1 MNITQ
6 PTYSPG
12 ATAIATSYN
21 FLSEWD
27 AIAREVDPRLYMR
40 YGTGRLT
47 GLAEYFNFKK
57 PVSALKYDHFE
68 MDRVMPKVKATCSAG
83 AAGAAVTFTNDSTS
97 NVAVDQNNSPY
108 AGSANTVNS
117 YPVRKGDL
125 LMIKPTSGTVAYT
138 SIIFAWVSATSGSTF
153 TAYPLDSTD
162 SIPAISSA
170 DEIVIYGN
178 AHGEGSAAA
187 EAMAV
192 KATLYTNQLHIF
204 KDKVKITDIGTGM
217 KTWVDYNG
225 QPFWRIPNEKEAVN
239 RLLNNREMTLLF
251 NPGLSNTSIS
261 NLQGA
266 AATPMTMT
274 KGFIQEIIDKGTTA
288 TYSGIT
294 GFTKADFEDLS
305 VTLDKQ
311 KAQKN
316 LMFCMG
322 TELKIQID
330 NEMADATKN
339 GAISYGAFSGDAA
352 KNINFEFNSI
362 TVGGHSYMLKVV
374 DAMNDLQTLG
384 ASGFNFP
391 KEGWIMSAD
400 RTSDPSTG
408 ENVPPFRMR
417 YLQAADGSKEMT
429 TKYYDGETSSATG
442 DAVEEV
448 RYKSIV
454 GMEAMAL
461 NQCAYVKLQ

>member
-1 MNITQ
+1 MSVTQ

-12 ATAIATSYN
+12 ATSIATSYN

-40 YGTGRLT
+40 YGNGRLT
-47 GLAEYFNFKK
+47 GLAEFFNFKK
-57 PVSALKYDHFE
+57 PVSAMKYDHFE
-68 MDRVMPKVKATCSAG
+68 MDRVMPKVKATTPGA
-83 AAGAAVTFTNDSTS
+83 AAGAAATFTNDSTS

-108 AGSANTVNS
+108 AGADNTVNS
-117 YPVRKGDL
+117 YPVRKGNL
-125 LMIKPTSGTVAYT
+125 LMIKPASGTVAYT

-153 TAYPLDSTD
+153 TAYPLDSAD
-162 SIPAISSA
+162 AIPAISPA
-170 DEIVIYGN
+170 DEIVVYGT
-178 AHGEGSAAA
+178 AYGEGSAAA

-225 QPFWRIPNEKEAVN
+225 SPFWRIPNEKEAIN
-239 RLLNNREMTLLF
+239 RLLNYREMTLLF
-251 NPGLSNTSIS
+251 NPGLSNTAIS
-261 NLQGA
+261 DLQGA
-266 AATPMTMT
+266 AGTPMTMT

-316 LMFCMG
+316 LLFCMG

-339 GAISYGAFSGDAA
+339 GAITYGAFSGDAA
-352 KNINFEFNSI
+352 KNINFEFNAIS
-362 TVGGHSYMLKVV
+362 VGGHTFGFRVI

-400 RTSDPSTG
+400 RTQDPKTG

-417 YLQAADGSKEMT
+417 YLQNPSGSEEMT
-429 TKYYDGETSSATG
+429 TRYFDGETSSDTG

-454 GMEAMAL
+454 GMEAIAL